1 MRRIKPAISA
11 YAWQLCRCYGK
22 CDLWITED
30 CAALCFG
37 FHDDPVDYCKRTKR
51 RGKQFD
57 KLWAVVE
64 QLLKDEPLEPRH
76 RAHTLSGQWQSFR
89 ECHIEPDLILARTGT
104 HADLFE

>member
-1 MRRIKPAISA
+1 MRRLKTTK
-11 YAWQLCRCYGK
+11 RFER
-22 CDLWITED
+22 DL
-30 CAALCFG
+30 
-37 FHDDPVDYCKRTKR
+37 KRTKK
-51 RGKQFD
+51 RGKQLD

-89 ECHIEPDLILARTGT
+89 ECHIEPDWLLIWRETEDELILARTGT